1 MRDTP
6 SQNDR
11 PAWLEHDYGRCL
23 DDLVPGDEYRHP
35 FEITVDAGLIGP
47 YSASFM
53 DACPMWSSDRYA
65 RAYHL
70 ASRPVSPH
78 LAFNLALSM
87 SVHDV
92 SQQGIAH
99 MAYVHV
105 RFPKPLYAGT
115 TVNAVSRVIGAR
127 PSGGKTRGVAHIHT
141 VLLDDHRERVVD
153 LERLAL
159 VRPGRLTKRPGSPQ
173 LRADDVEGKAWMGR
187 LPSVEAAT
195 QISNA
200 IPSSLRF
207 DPPLFGCFEDLTPGK
222 VFAHA
227 GGRTIGESEPMQLAT
242 LLRNTHPMHVD
253 ELYCRRE
260 GPTPTRMVYG
270 GLVMAWVVTL
280 ASVDLGGHLLWD
292 VVWKEGAHPGF
303 VTAGDTLYAATKVLE
318 ADVVNERVGLVKLR
332 HVGVKNIRP
341 SELLEAGSDLF
352 VPELGKPAEVRIA
365 AKVFEITRTIL
376 VRRFGK

>member
-1 MRDTP
+1 MKA
-6 SQNDR
+6 
-11 PAWLEHDYGRCL
+11 PASYTEHDYGRCL
-23 DDLVPGDEYRHP
+23 DDLAPGDEYRHP
-35 FEITVDAGLIGP
+35 FEVTVDAGLIGT

-70 ASRPVSPH
+70 PSRPVSPH

-92 SQQGIAH
+92 SQQGVAH

-115 TVNAVSRVIGAR
+115 TVNAVSRVISAR
-127 PSGGKTRGVAHIHT
+127 PSSGLSRGVVHIHT
-141 VLLDDHRERVVD
+141 VLLDDHHERVVD

-159 VRPGRLTKRPGSPQ
+159 VKPGRLTARPGSPQ
-173 LRADDVEGKAWMGR
+173 LHAGDPQGKLWMGH
-187 LPSVEAAT
+187 LPSVEMAT
-195 QISNA
+195 VLGNTV
-200 IPSSLRF
+200 PSLTRF
-207 DPPLFGCFEDLTPGK
+207 DPPLFGCFEDLIPGK

-227 GGRTIGESEPMQLAT
+227 VGRTIGDSEPMQLAT

-253 ELYCRRE
+253 ELHCRTD

-270 GLVMAWVVTL
+270 GLVMAWVVSL
-280 ASVDLGGHLLWD
+280 ASIDVGGHLLWD
-292 VVWKEGAHPGF
+292 VVWREGAHPGW
-303 VTAGDTLYAATKVLE
+303 VAAGDTLYAATKVLDAE
-318 ADVVNERVGLVKLR
+318 IVNDYLGLVKVR
-332 HVGVKNIRP
+332 HVGCMNVRP
-341 SELLEAGSDLF
+341 AQLLDEGADLF
-352 VPELGKPAEVRIA
+352 SPELAKPAESRIA
-365 AKVFEITRTIL
+365 GKVFEITRTIL